1 MGTAGE
7 IDELI
12 KEVNRQDN
20 KDTIKIFLILKNLD
34 NFKFMLKYYGIPDD
48 IFIKNAIFF
57 EHFSKRKNEK
67 IYSIG
72 DSSDYF
78 YLIVKG
84 SIIIEEKG
92 EIIRGIQQ
100 FNQKCILKEGFFFGD
115 FEILNEN
122 NRLCNTYANE
132 NCILLGIKRDKFMK
146 SLSKYIIKSRNER
159 KIIIMN
165 IIPCFKN
172 MTDEKFLLY
181 YNDFILEKVNKQNY
195 IYKEGSIADS
205 LYFILQGRSRF
216 AKNGINLMYIGIND
230 LVGYES
236 INFEL
241 ESNEKPIYNCSLIAI
256 DDCYILRIKISNLG
270 KLRFKIRNELNELNN
285 ERNNLINQL
294 MEQAMKEKEKFKILY
309 RESLLKQNIKEAVK
323 KVPIEKIKKYFNIPS
338 ELKENKKNLN
348 IKYLK
353 LKLNTNDDESIKY
366 NTLVKFPSKISES
379 RNNWRTLSPLNSLNS
394 VNKISYESK
403 KDNLHFSEK
412 KIEDKKKGNV
422 LKKRN
427 KKQLSD
433 IIDKNVL
440 RKSIGIRTNFIENI
454 PTKRIG
460 NYSINTGDFDLP
472 LISKFISFSYRS
484 DL

>member
-1 MGTAGE
+1 
-7 IDELI
+7 
-12 KEVNRQDN
+12 
-20 KDTIKIFLILKNLD
+20 
-34 NFKFMLKYYGIPDD
+34 MLKYYGIPED

-57 EHFSKRKNEK
+57 ESFSKKKKEK
-67 IYSIG
+67 IYSIN

-84 SIIIEEKG
+84 SVIIEEKG
-92 EIIRGIQQ
+92 EIIKGIQQ
-100 FNQKCILKEGFFFGD
+100 YNEKCILKEGFFFGD
-115 FEILNEN
+115 FEILNYQ

-146 SLSKYIIKSRNER
+146 TLSKYIVKSENER

-172 MTDEKFLLY
+172 ITNEKFLLY
-181 YNDFILEKVNKQNY
+181 YKDFLLEKVNKQNY

-205 LYFILQGRSRF
+205 LYFILQGRSRY

-236 INFEL
+236 INYEP
-241 ESNEKPIYNCSLIAI
+241 ESNENPIYNCSLIAI
-256 DDCYILRIKISNLG
+256 DDCYILRIKMCTLG
-270 KLRFKIRNELNELNN
+270 KLRIKIRNELSELNN
-285 ERNNLINQL
+285 ERNNLINKL
-294 MEQAMKEKEKFKILY
+294 MDQAMKEKEKFKILY
-309 RESLLKQNIKEAVK
+309 RESLLKQSIKEAVK
-323 KVPIEKIKKYFNIPS
+323 KLPIEKIKKYFNIQS
-338 ELKENKKNLN
+338 QLKENKKILN

-353 LKLNTNDDESIKY
+353 LKLNTKDDELIKY
-366 NTLVKFPSKISES
+366 NTLMNFSSKRNES
-379 RNNWRTLSPLNSLNS
+379 RNNWKTLSPLNSLNS

-403 KDNLHFSEK
+403 KEIINFS
-412 KIEDKKKGNV
+412 DKKNKDKIKENV

-427 KKQLSD
+427 KKQMSE

-454 PTKRIG
+454 PSKRVK

-472 LISKFISFSYRS
+472 LISKYTSFSYRN

>member
-1 MGTAGE
+1 
-7 IDELI
+7 
-12 KEVNRQDN
+12 
-20 KDTIKIFLILKNLD
+20 
-34 NFKFMLKYYGIPDD
+34 MLKYYGIPDD

-57 EHFSKRKNEK
+57 EYFSKKKKEK
-67 IYSIG
+67 IYSID

-84 SIIIEEKG
+84 SVIIEEKG

-100 FNQKCILKEGFFFGD
+100 YNQKCILKEGFCFGD
-115 FEILNEN
+115 FEIINYH

-146 SLSKYIIKSRNER
+146 TLSKYIIKSENER
-159 KIIIMN
+159 KFIIMN
-165 IIPCFKN
+165 FIPCFKN
-172 MTDEKFLLY
+172 MTNEKFLFY
-181 YNDFILEKVNKQNY
+181 YKDFILEKVIKQNY

-205 LYFILQGRSRF
+205 LYFILQGRSRY

-236 INFEL
+236 INYEP
-241 ESNEKPIYNCSLIAI
+241 ESNENPIYNCSLIAI
-256 DDCYILRIKISNLG
+256 DDCYILRIKICNLG
-270 KLRFKIRNELNELNN
+270 NLRFKIRNELNDLNN
-285 ERNNLINQL
+285 ERNNLIKQL

-309 RESLLKQNIKEAVK
+309 RESLLKQKIKEAVK
-323 KVPIEKIKKYFNIPS
+323 KVPIEKIKKYFNIPY
-338 ELKENKKNLN
+338 ELKENKKKLN

-353 LKLNTNDDESIKY
+353 LKLNTKDDESIKY
-366 NTLVKFPSKISES
+366 NTLMNFSSKRIES
-379 RNNWRTLSPLNSLNS
+379 RNNWKTLSPLNSLNS
-394 VNKISYESK
+394 VNKFSYESK
-403 KDNLHFSEK
+403 KDSIHFSEK
-412 KIEDKKKGNV
+412 KNKDKTKGNI

-427 KKQLSD
+427 KKTLSE

-440 RKSIGIRTNFIENI
+440 TKSIGIRTNFIENI
-454 PTKRIG
+454 PPKRVR

-472 LISKFISFSYRS
+472 LISKYISFSYRN